1 MKISYLLTTFNRAT
15 QLNRTLKRLARL
27 TKPDELVVIDDGSAD
42 GTRDVVEGA
51 RALLG
56 IPVQYIFRDKQGY
69 DSCAIPRNIGI
80 KHCSHEFLAVCE
92 PECLFITDVI
102 AQFKETMQGCSSD
115 VVTAGLVY
123 FTNPGTII
131 DDGVI
136 GDPVHYVESV
146 WDVKKFPL
154 HKEDRFDAMGREIIY
169 TPATVTKALNFAAPF
184 AAFYKKEWLFEIGGW
199 DENFSLIHGGG
210 GWGFDD
216 TDLLTRLR
224 IKGHN
229 QGTYTQIQVIHQWHD
244 RPPGKIADGWKRNEE
259 LFLAKDLMVD
269 GIEDPNNPNLIA
281 NQERDWGA
289 L

>member
-1 MKISYLLTTFNRAT
+1 MKISYLITTYNRAI
-15 QLNRTLKRLARL
+15 QLNRTLKRLSRL
-27 TKPDELVVIDDGSAD
+27 TKPDELVVIDDGSTD

-56 IPVQYIFRDKQGY
+56 IPVQYIFRNKQGY

-80 KHCSHEFLAVCE
+80 KHCTHEFLAICE

-102 AQFKETMQGCSSD
+102 AQFKEAVQVWPSH
-115 VVTAGLVY
+115 VATAGLVY
-123 FTNPGTII
+123 FTNPDTAI
-131 DDGVI
+131 DDGVAEN
-136 GDPVHYVESV
+136 PMHYIESV
-146 WDVKKFPL
+146 WDVKKFPM
-154 HKEDRFDAMGREIIY
+154 HPEDQIHEHGRPVVY
-169 TPATVTKALNFAAPF
+169 TQATVTRALNMTAPF
-184 AAFYKKEWLFEIGGW
+184 AAFYKKEWLFEISGW

-224 IKGHN
+224 IKGHG
-229 QGTYTQIQVIHQWHD
+229 QDIDSQIQVIHQWHD

-259 LFLAKDLMVD
+259 LMGAKNLTDN
-269 GIEDPNNPNLIA
+269 PNNPNLVA
-281 NQERDWGA
+281 NQGREWGK